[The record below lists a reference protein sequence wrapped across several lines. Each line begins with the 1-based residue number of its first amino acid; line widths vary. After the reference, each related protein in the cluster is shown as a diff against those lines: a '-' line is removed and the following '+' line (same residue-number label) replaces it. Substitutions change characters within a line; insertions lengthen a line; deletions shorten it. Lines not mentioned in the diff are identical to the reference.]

1 MDEEQQRESQT
12 ATYGVLGLTSLPN
25 SAFSSN
31 DIRSDYL
38 KNDLKN
44 GLIDA
49 LKWHN
54 LHIIFQLAC
63 CVIKYILITSLF
75 IPVQ

>member
-31 DIRSDYL
+31 DIRSDHL
-38 KNDLKN
+38 KNALKNGLEN

-49 LKWHN
+49 LKM
-54 LHIIFQLAC
+54 A
-63 CVIKYILITSLF
+63 
-75 IPVQ
+75 